1 MQKKKHKQKK
11 HLSLQIMTETLELHE
26 IIDEIELCSCNQYLT
41 EQNVSKSQKDIIGRT
56 LFPTSV

>member
-1 MQKKKHKQKK
+1 MA
-11 HLSLQIMTETLELHE
+11 ETLELHE